1 MGEFLGRQQIPRHE
15 HPRFGIDIFECIV
28 VISESDVLAL
38 FERGDD
44 QGLAQHRRSALDD
57 LAESHSQAAFHGR
70 LAAEFDDAIGED
82 SYAKSV

>member
-1 MGEFLGRQQIPRHE
+1 
-15 HPRFGIDIFECIV
+15 
-28 VISESDVLAL
+28 L

-44 QGLAQHRRSALDD
+44 QGLAQHRRSPLDD